1 LKNIIFTGLLLLAFS
16 NVLAQ
21 TDNQDKNQPT
31 VTNQTG
37 YSRPE
42 ADQRFK
48 KYLNNAFGP
57 TAFIGPVFSAGIRQI
72 NNRPEEWGKN
82 SEGFARRFG
91 DSIARNLI
99 KQTVTYSLDEAFK
112 LDSNYYHSTK
122 KDFGSRFS
130 NSVVSAFTSRN
141 SKGKRVVGVPIIVG
155 TYSAAIIANETWM
168 PKRFGYRD
176 GLRDGSVSML
186 TRIGVNLMREFLFKK
201 K

>member
-1 LKNIIFTGLLLLAFS
+1 MKKIIFTGLLLLAAN
-16 NVLAQ
+16 NVFAQ
-21 TDNQDKNQPT
+21 PADNDNNQPT

-42 ADQRFK
+42 ANQRFK

-57 TAFIGPVFSAGIRQI
+57 TALIGPVFSAGFRQI

-91 DSIARNLI
+91 DSVARNLI
-99 KQTVTYSLDEAFK
+99 KQTVTYSMDEALK
-112 LDSNYYHSTK
+112 LDSNYYRSSK
-122 KDFGSRFS
+122 KDFKSKFS
-130 NSVVSAFTSRN
+130 NAVVSAFTSRN
-141 SKGKRVVGVPIIVG
+141 SKGKRVVGIPIIVG
-155 TYSAAIIANETWM
+155 TYSSAIIANETWM

-176 GLRDGSVSML
+176 GLRDGSISMV
-186 TRIGVNLMREFLFKK
+186 TRIGVNLMREFVFKK